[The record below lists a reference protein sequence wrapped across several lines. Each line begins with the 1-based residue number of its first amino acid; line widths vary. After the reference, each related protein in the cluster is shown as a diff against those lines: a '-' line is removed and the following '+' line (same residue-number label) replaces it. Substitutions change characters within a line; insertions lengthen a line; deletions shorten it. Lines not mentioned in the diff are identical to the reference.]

1 MIVEVWSRCH
11 LGYRKY
17 QIFSFVL
24 YPGCSFH
31 HSYCI
36 HFFTK
41 AFSDGKLLQVAYAFE
56 KVTAVSDKGP
66 LPFKYPT
73 TELRDVQQK
82 AQEIWRQ
89 YGGTPAVELANLKIM
104 SIGTYLNISQL

>member
-1 MIVEVWSRCH
+1 M
-11 LGYRKY
+11 L
-17 QIFSFVL
+17 SFIL
-24 YPGCSFH
+24 YSEYLFH
-31 HSYCI
+31 PSYCI

-56 KVTAVSDKGP
+56 MLTAVRDKGP

-82 AQEIWRQ
+82 AQ
-89 YGGTPAVELANLKIM
+89 KI
-104 SIGTYLNISQL
+104 